1 VSLPMRIVVRS
12 AALIAF
18 SIACGY
24 AKLLL
29 FPYLL
34 FVELFTVALFVSGA
48 IVGRAWGMWVG
59 MVARLVFSVANPLG
73 PAHPWV
79 LAAQVLGG
87 AFVGFLGGAAR
98 PWLLP
103 GPGRPEPGPRSQSAI
118 LAAAG
123 LLGTVGYDLATNLAQ
138 GVVFGSIPVTLAAS
152 ALPAGQ
158 HLISNLVLFVL
169 LGNFLFP
176 WLRRHPLGLADAA

>member
-1 VSLPMRIVVRS
+1 MRIVVRS

-18 SIACGY
+18 SVACGY

-34 FVELFTVALFVSGA
+34 FVELFTLALFVSGLL
-48 IVGRAWGMWVG
+48 VGPGWGIWVG
-59 MVARLVFSVANPLG
+59 VVARLVFSVANPLG

-87 AFVGFLGGAAR
+87 AGVGLLGGLFR

-103 GPGRPEPGPRSQSAI
+103 SSGRAEPP
-118 LAAAG
+118 AAARTALLVGAG
-123 LLGTVGYDLATNLAQ
+123 LLATIGYDLLTNVAQ
-138 GVVFGSIPVTLAAS
+138 GIVFGSVPVTLAAA
-152 ALPAGQ
+152 ALPAAQ
-158 HLISNLVLFVL
+158 HVASNLVLFAL
-169 LGNFLFP
+169 LGGLLLP
-176 WLRRHPLGLADAA
+176 WLARHPVGSLDAA

>member
-1 VSLPMRIVVRS
+1 MRIVVRS

-34 FVELFTVALFVSGA
+34 FVELFTLALFVSGLL
-48 IVGRAWGMWVG
+48 VGPGWGIWVG
-59 MVARLVFSVANPLG
+59 LVARLVFSVANPLG

-87 AFVGFLGGAAR
+87 AWVGFLGGLFR
-98 PWLLP
+98 RWMLP
-103 GPGRPEPGPRSQSAI
+103 AGDGPEPPPLPRTLLLFAG
-118 LAAAG
+118 G
-123 LLGTVGYDLATNLAQ
+123 LLATAGYDLLTNIAQ
-138 GVVFGSIPVTLAAS
+138 GIVFGSIPVTLLAG
-152 ALPAGQ
+152 ALPAAQ
-158 HLISNLVLFVL
+158 HLASNLVLFGL
-169 LGNFLFP
+169 LGGFLLP
-176 WLRRHPLGLADAA
+176 WLRRYPLGSLDAA

>member
-1 VSLPMRIVVRS
+1 MRIVVRS

-34 FVELFTVALFVSGA
+34 FVELFTLALFVSGLL
-48 IVGRAWGMWVG
+48 VGPGWGIWVG
-59 MVARLVFSVANPLG
+59 VVARLVFSVANPLG

-87 AFVGFLGGAAR
+87 AWVGLLGGLFR

-103 GPGRPEPGPRSQSAI
+103 PGTRREPSPGARTA
-118 LAAAG
+118 LLVAAG
-123 LLGTVGYDLATNLAQ
+123 VLATAGYDLVTNVAQ
-138 GVVFGSIPVTLAAS
+138 GIVFGSVPVTLAAA
-152 ALPAGQ
+152 ALPAAQ
-158 HLISNLVLFVL
+158 HLASNVVLFVL
-169 LGNFLFP
+169 LGGLLMP
-176 WLRRHPLGLADAA
+176 WLARHPVGSLDAT

>member
-1 VSLPMRIVVRS
+1 MRIVVRS

-48 IVGRAWGMWVG
+48 IVGVAWGVWIG
-59 MVARLVFSVANPLG
+59 LVARLVFSVANPLG

-87 AFVGFLGGAAR
+87 AFVGLLGGLAR

-103 GPGRPEPGPRSQSAI
+103 AEGRDEPGPRTQTA
-118 LAAAG
+118 LLLAAG
-123 LLGTVGYDLATNLAQ
+123 LLATVGYDLLTNLAQ
-138 GVVFGSIPVTLAAS
+138 GLVFGSIPVTLAAS
-152 ALPAGQ
+152 ALPAAQ
-158 HLISNLVLFVL
+158 HLASNLVLFAL
-169 LGNFLFP
+169 LGNLLFP

>member
-1 VSLPMRIVVRS
+1 MRIVVRS

-34 FVELFTVALFVSGA
+34 FVELFTLALFVSGLL
-48 IVGRAWGMWVG
+48 VGPGWGIWVG
-59 MVARLVFSVANPLG
+59 LVARLVFSVANPLG

-87 AFVGFLGGAAR
+87 AWVGLLGGLFR

-103 GPGRPEPGPRSQSAI
+103 
-118 LAAAG
+118 AAG
-123 LLGTVGYDLATNLAQ
+123 GAEPSSTGRTILLLGAALLATIGYDLLTNVAQ
-138 GVVFGSIPVTLAAS
+138 GIVFGSVPVTLAAA
-152 ALPAGQ
+152 ALPAAQ
-158 HLISNLVLFVL
+158 HLASNLVLFAL
-169 LGNFLFP
+169 LGGLLVP
-176 WLRRHPLGLADAA
+176 WLARHPVGSLDEA

>member
-1 VSLPMRIVVRS
+1 MRIVVRS

-48 IVGRAWGMWVG
+48 ILGRAWGVWVG
-59 MVARLVFSVANPLG
+59 LVARLVFSVANPLG

-79 LAAQVLGG
+79 LGAQVVGG
-87 AFVGFLGGAAR
+87 AYVGFLGGSAR

-103 GPGRPEPGPRSQSAI
+103 GPERPEPGPRAQTAV
-118 LAAAG
+118 LLLAG
-123 LLGTVGYDLATNLAQ
+123 LLATLGYDLVTNLAQ
-138 GVVFGSIPVTLAAS
+138 GIVFGSIPVTLAAS

-158 HLISNLVLFVL
+158 HLASNLVLFVL

-176 WLRRHPLGLADAA
+176 WLRRHPLGLADAS